1 MRSANRASIVAAT
14 VYATACCVL
23 GISIAIS
30 TSIHANSDDYYSDNN
45 ATIFSYHVPDDEGNT
60 SFPGD
65 WYLNNLNT
73 SNQDL
78 SDLYEIFNE
87 GNDASVLVASVDGI
101 EEDRG
106 RNQAE
111 KDSDVVENFLQLVE
125 EYDKNK
131 AECKPGTEYTLGP
144 GVIKQYG
151 LNRFQAQA
159 MRAVNRA
166 NFLTRIWRYADSEF
180 LQSEYLFYTQVRNIV
195 EGDPD
200 IFAAGNCYDKDEFKD
215 YHLFCPFSHRTE
227 DGRITVKDLSLEYPY
242 LGNTSDWFFS
252 ARMRS
257 AKLEN
262 FNITKGEGLHFM
274 GSCNYFYHG
283 LLSLHSSLFVSFLLC
298 RQAKGCICSLGV
310 DQDFFLCFLVK

>member
-1 MRSANRASIVAAT
+1 MRITAPHRVPILAAS
-14 VYATACCVL
+14 VYLTACSVL
-23 GISIAIS
+23 GISLAIS
-30 TSIHANSDDYYSDNN
+30 TSIHASSDDFYPDNSNSSIYYYHISDGEEN
-45 ATIFSYHVPDDEGNT
+45 AISNSSDWFFGGFTDSPQETDLTYITEGDDEQVA
-60 SFPGD
+60 FVPIGD
-65 WYLNNLNT
+65 VDSEDYDKRKPLKPEPDSE
-73 SNQDL
+73 SN
-78 SDLYEIFNE
+78 
-87 GNDASVLVASVDGI
+87 
-101 EEDRG
+101 
-106 RNQAE
+106 
-111 KDSDVVENFLQLVE
+111 VVEKFLQHVE
-125 EYDKNK
+125 EYNKNK
-131 AECKPGTEYTLGP
+131 ADCKPGTEYNLGS

-159 MRAVNRA
+159 MVAVNRA

-262 FNITKGEGLHFM
+262 FNITKACPQQRNLRLSGPPSGKGAG
-274 GSCNYFYHG
+274 GSTRILDKRVTADLAILYTTG
-283 LLSLHSSLFVSFLLC
+283 APFV
-298 RQAKGCICSLGV
+298 
-310 DQDFFLCFLVK
+310 

>member
-1 MRSANRASIVAAT
+1 MPAANRVPFVAAT

-23 GISIAIS
+23 GLSFAIS
-30 TSIHANSDDYYSDNN
+30 TSIHANPDDYYSDSNF
-45 ATIFSYHVPDDEGNT
+45 TIYSYHLPDDEGSAISNS

-65 WYLNNLNT
+65 WFFNGFT
-73 SNQDL
+73 DSPPEQDL
-78 SDLYEIFNE
+78 TYNAYDVFNEAGAKE
-87 GNDASVLVASVDGI
+87 GNDGQVAIVPFGSIDDTDTETNAG
-101 EEDRG
+101 G
-106 RNQAE
+106 RVKNQAE
-111 KDSDVVENFLQLVE
+111 MDSDVVENFLQLVE

-131 AECKPGTEYTLGP
+131 ADCKPGTEYTLGP

-252 ARMRS
+252 ARMHS
-257 AKLEN
+257 SKLEN
-262 FNITKGEGLHFM
+262 FNITKG
-274 GSCNYFYHG
+274 
-283 LLSLHSSLFVSFLLC
+283 
-298 RQAKGCICSLGV
+298 K
-310 DQDFFLCFLVK
+310 